1 MPTLTQGSSAED
13 CSSRRSRSQQPAASG
28 SGRTMTAPV
37 VDGKTR
43 RYSRISM
50 IIIYGREALC
60 ILALLLTTY
69 ATIQNTPPKAKAPPP
84 PVPFFSRGSL
94 VSDFPSGALGT
105 AQARVAV
112 TELSLVFYYA
122 PWCAESQYARQ
133 AYESVAQLYH
143 REAHFVA
150 INCWQPG
157 GECRQRYTYLLSWPV
172 LMAYQPN
179 GFVIQYQQAW
189 TAGSL
194 SRFVQSLVAPL
205 QRFVNPADLMDRM
218 TGKDAVI
225 VAFLEVTNESKLY
238 NQYYQAAVKWLEKDP
253 FQEVSF
259 GVVTGESCKLFG
271 VETQPS
277 IRLYLWNETIEYV
290 GKESWTPKELNGWL
304 VKHLQVV
311 SMWIAPPGSKSS
323 TIAPYFR
330 QGPVL
335 FLFNPRPLYAE
346 GDSSDA
352 YMMLRQLSM
361 QYYNCAGDTWV
372 QEMAREYIAEQRLA
386 ALERYTHRKVQ
397 CGSIL
402 GRHPSQDDDEGR
414 GADGRGR
421 AGIDRSTVSVSFVN
435 VLNSSKFVD
444 GRKLA
449 GHSGGSEPDSE
460 YCDIAPALAGKC
472 QPVESCGAR
481 FGPERKPSLRWSGTG
496 QQEEEEGCPARA
508 RPIPEAPELVTSS
521 AIDSTHDYRGP
532 KLLTKQY
539 LRRQCELFRL
549 AEDDGTHLFYPEP
562 EGESDAI
569 YAAIGG
575 LSCKHNKTLTF
586 LSMDST
592 LYHAFSER
600 LGVDVLQ
607 EPNQTVAFIVD
618 AENEST
624 YALRSPINLRTLAR
638 FVHDYYN
645 RSLERFQRSSNI

>member
-1 MPTLTQGSSAED
+1 
-13 CSSRRSRSQQPAASG
+13 
-28 SGRTMTAPV
+28 
-37 VDGKTR
+37 
-43 RYSRISM
+43 
-50 IIIYGREALC
+50 
-60 ILALLLTTY
+60 
-69 ATIQNTPPKAKAPPP
+69 
-84 PVPFFSRGSL
+84 
-94 VSDFPSGALGT
+94 
-105 AQARVAV
+105 
-112 TELSLVFYYA
+112 
-122 PWCAESQYARQ
+122 YARQ
-133 AYESVAQLYH
+133 AYEAVAQLYH

-157 GECRQRYTYLLSWPV
+157 GECRQRYTKVLSWPV

-179 GFVIQYQQAW
+179 GFVIQYHQAW
-189 TAGSL
+189 TAGAL

-225 VAFLEVTNESKLY
+225 VAFLEVTNDSKLY
-238 NQYYQAAVKWLEKDP
+238 HQYYQAAVKWLEKDP

-290 GKESWTPKELNGWL
+290 GKESWTPRELNGWL

-361 QYYNCAGDTWV
+361 HYYNCAGDTWV
-372 QEMAREYIAEQRLA
+372 QEMAREYIAEQRLV

-414 GADGRGR
+414 GADGRRRRRG
-421 AGIDRSTVSVSFVN
+421 GIDRSTVSVSFVN
-435 VLNSSKFVD
+435 VLNSSKFAD

-449 GHSGGSEPDSE
+449 GQSGGSEPDSA
-460 YCDIAPALAGKC
+460 YCDIAPALAGRC
-472 QPVESCGAR
+472 QPTESCGAR
-481 FGPERKPSLRWSGTG
+481 FGPEMKPSLRWSGTG
-496 QQEEEEGCPARA
+496 QQQQEEEDGCPARA
-508 RPIPEAPELVTSS
+508 RPTPEASEVVTSS

-549 AEDDGTHLFYPEP
+549 AEGDGTHLFYPEP

-569 YAAIGG
+569 YAAVGG

-586 LSMDST
+586 LSMDSS
-592 LYHAFSER
+592 LYHSFSER
-600 LGVDVLQ
+600 LGIDVLQ
-607 EPNQTVAFIVD
+607 EPNRTVAFIVD

-638 FVHDYYN
+638 FVH
-645 RSLERFQRSSNI
+645 